1 MENPENLTIKQLE
14 EMESLA
20 KTNLKT
26 LRAYNIKLSLQEFY
40 KITDPEAAEAHLK
53 KWFFWATHSK
63 LQPMIDAA
71 YFIKRHLGRCFELHN
86 N

>member
-40 KITDPEAAEAHLK
+40 KITDLEH
-53 KWFFWATHSK
+53 
-63 LQPMIDAA
+63 I
-71 YFIKRHLGRCFELHN
+71 
-86 N
+86 

>member
-14 EMESLA
+14 EIDPY
-20 KTNLKT
+20 NLKT

-53 KWFFWATHSK
+53 KFF
-63 LQPMIDAA
+63 
-71 YFIKRHLGRCFELHN
+71 LGYSQ
-86 N
+86 